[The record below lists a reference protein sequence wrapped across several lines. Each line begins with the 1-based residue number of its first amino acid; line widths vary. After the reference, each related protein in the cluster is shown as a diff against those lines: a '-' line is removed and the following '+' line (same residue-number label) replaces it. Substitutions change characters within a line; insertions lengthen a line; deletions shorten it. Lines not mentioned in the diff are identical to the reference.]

1 MQYFREA
8 TEEVARATGE
18 VARATEVARAMEEA
32 REATE
37 EAREAGASGEDKLD
51 DQSKYGAWTTTPHLS
66 TAHPPLQNA
75 RLKIHNKPNQYL
87 TPSDS
92 I

>member
-51 DQSKYGAWTTTPHLS
+51 DQSKYGAWTTTPQLS
-66 TAHPPLQNA
+66 TVYDYEESNEL
-75 RLKIHNKPNQYL
+75 Y
-87 TPSDS
+87 DS
-92 I
+92 RHHI

>member
-18 VARATEVARAMEEA
+18 VARATEVAK
-32 REATE
+32 ATE

-51 DQSKYGAWTTTPHLS
+51 DQSKYGAWTTTPQLS
-66 TAHPPLQNA
+66 TVYDYEESNELYDS
-75 RLKIHNKPNQYL
+75 RHN
-87 TPSDS
+87 